1 MSEIIRKKF
10 AECRKA
16 LSEALIERDTEID
29 LALTALAAHE
39 SYLTVGAPGC
49 AKSHLFINLFK
60 WVDAPA
66 FSTILSKFT
75 LPEEIFGPLALTKL
89 RDDRY
94 VRNTDRRL
102 PQADIAFFDEIWK
115 SSPAIRGVKLRILN
129 EKIFENDGIET
140 KVPLKSFFAA
150 SNEWPNAN
158 PGAGEGQED
167 AALFDRFL
175 IRSTTRAVRSKAGLK
190 RLRWAGDHTPVFK
203 SKLTAAEL
211 ASVKEIA
218 TKLPWSESAKEA
230 LDAIDSALAKELI
243 FPSNRRQYKSV
254 GIVSAYAWI
263 NGANTV
269 EAEHLE
275 VLSHILWDDP
285 AQAVK
290 VAEVVCKVANPIGPQ
305 IRQFLKEVEE
315 IVNETDARNIAQAHV
330 AASKLK
336 EIDRKLVNLNG
347 GERAEKARAHV
358 RQASK
363 SLKLAATESF

>member
-1 MSEIIRKKF
+1 MSEVIRKKF
-10 AECRKA
+10 QECRKA

-29 LALTALAAHE
+29 LALTALASHE

-75 LPEEIFGPLALTKL
+75 LPEEIFGTLDLTKL
-89 RDDRY
+89 RDSRY
-94 VRNTDRRL
+94 ARNTDRRL
-102 PQADIAFFDEIWK
+102 PQAELFFGDEIWK
-115 SSPAIRGVKLRILN
+115 SSAAIRGTLLRILN
-129 EKIFENDGIET
+129 EKIFENDGIEI

-175 IRSTTRAVRSKAGLK
+175 IRSTTRAVRSKAGLR
-190 RLRWAGDHTPVFK
+190 RLRWEGDHTPVFK
-203 SKLTAAEL
+203 EKLTQAEL
-211 ASVKEIA
+211 ASVKGIA
-218 TKLPWSESAKEA
+218 TNLPWSESAKEA
-230 LDAIDSALAKELI
+230 LETIDSALSKEGI
-243 FPSNRRQYKSV
+243 FPSNRRQFKSRF
-254 GIVSAYAWI
+254 IVSAYAWI

-305 IRQFLKEVEE
+305 IKQFLKEVEE
-315 IVNETDARNIAQAHV
+315 IVNETDAHNIAQAHV

-336 EIDRKLVNLNG
+336 EIDRKLVNLHG

-358 RQASK
+358 KNAVKAIRLQ
-363 SLKLAATESF
+363 ATESF